1 MIHLIYGT
9 DTLQSRVLLNLLR
22 ERTKNLQVKN
32 IYPNSNFNFKSLESL
47 FRTNSIFGEQIA
59 IFVEFNKTPTAVELT
74 GLEIIKKI
82 ENNQNLV
89 IWIGENLNRTHPLLK
104 TLQNDRNSIIKAF
117 SKKDSKDIFA
127 LIDLIN
133 SKNQKAII
141 LLNKIISKDS
151 DALLVLSFITSNFR
165 NMLAL
170 KLKSSYAKGLH
181 PFVQQKI
188 LAVEKNFTQDK
199 IEKILEKIYETDL
212 RIKSTSKD
220 VKNEMFALFYYIIN

>member
-22 ERTKNLQVKN
+22 ERSNNLQIKN
-32 IYPNSNFNFKSLESL
+32 IYPDSNFSFKSLKN
-47 FRTNSIFGEQIA
+47 FFQTNSIFGEQIA
-59 IFVEFNKTPTAVELT
+59 VFVEFNKAPATKQLT
-74 GLEIIKKI
+74 GIEIIKEI
-82 ENNQNLV
+82 DPNQNLV
-89 IWIGENLNRTHPLLK
+89 VWVGENLNRTHLLLK
-104 TLQNDRNSIIKAF
+104 TLQNNKGSIIRAF
-117 SKKDSKDIFA
+117 GKRDSKDVFT

-133 SKNQKAII
+133 SKNQRAII

-170 KLKSSYAKGLH
+170 KLKSSYTKNLH
-181 PFVQQKI
+181 PFVLQKI

-199 IEKILEKIYETDL
+199 VEKILEKIYETDL
-212 RIKSTSKD
+212 KIKSTSKD
-220 VKNEMFALFYYIIN
+220 AKNEMFALIYYIIN